1 MRTMM
6 TRSLIRPI
14 GSAALATLA
23 VLAACSGLDSPTAPR
38 VVAPTLTA
46 PVALAGG
53 SITVTYCASQ
63 APIWAASQDGT
74 GPWKRV
80 MPTSTNTF
88 VFSFT
93 TGKGGV
99 ATVAK
104 SGTGFRLD
112 VVFATLADFGGQTK
126 STNLGCAGTKTVK
139 GSVAHVLPGQV
150 ASIDLGSSAAFA
162 IGGGPTTFTLTNVQD
177 GPRDLIATRGSTALA
192 VNSII
197 IRRSLNPTTG
207 STLPVL
213 DFSASTAFA
222 PASAHATVTGVP
234 TGAKA
239 SLATI
244 FFSPRGTGA
253 ALLGSTNFTGGS
265 QPYIAIPTAKL
276 LTGEI
281 QLVSATTAPTGGS
294 RNTGVWIKSVTNRTL
309 AFGPALSP
317 GTVTTAASTPYYRP
331 RIRVLS
337 QTQYNKG
344 ISVSYNQAS
353 VVRTASIF
361 ATATYFGAVPAT
373 WDVSLPDL
381 HTVTGFLTTWA
392 PKTGQLTKFNLQGF
406 GGTLPFF
413 SASPTDGS
421 TFLSA
426 FNSGSLTS
434 H

>member
-1 MRTMM
+1 MRTA
-6 TRSLIRPI
+6 TISRLAYSL
-14 GSAALATLA
+14 GAATLATL
-23 VLAACSGLDSPTAPR
+23 VACNSDNPTAPR
-38 VVAPTLTA
+38 VITPTVTA

-63 APIWAASQDGT
+63 VPIWAASQDGT

-88 VFSFT
+88 VFNFT

-99 ATVAK
+99 ATVAT
-104 SGTGFRLD
+104 SGAGFRFD

-126 STNLGCAGTKTVK
+126 STNLGCPGTKVVK
-139 GSVAHVLPGQV
+139 GSVAHVAPGQLSNV
-150 ASIDLGSSAAFA
+150 ELGTSSAFV
-162 IGGGPTTFTLTNVQD
+162 IGGGPTTFTLNNVQA
-177 GPRDLIATRGSTALA
+177 GPRDLIATRGSTSLA

-213 DFSASTAFA
+213 DFGASTAFA

-239 SLATI
+239 ALAVL

-253 ALLGSTNFTGGS
+253 ALFGASNFTGGS
-265 QPYIAIPTAKL
+265 QPYVAIPPAKL
-276 LTGEI
+276 LTGEF
-281 QLVSATTAPTGGS
+281 QLLSATTAPTASSS
-294 RNTGVWIKSVTNRTL
+294 RNTGIWIKTVTNRAL

-317 GTVTTAASTPYYRP
+317 ATVSTAGSTPYYRP

-344 ISVSYNQAS
+344 VSVSFNQAS
-353 VVRTASIF
+353 ANRVASIF
-361 ATATYFGAVPAT
+361 ATAAYFGAAPAT

-381 HTVTGFLTTWA
+381 HTVTGFLTAWG
-392 PKTGQLTKFNLQGF
+392 PKTSQVTKWTLAGF

-413 SASPTDGS
+413 TANPADGS